1 MMPRLDLD
9 AIRAAH
15 PLPVVAGAVVKLKR
29 AGNELVGCCPFHQ
42 DRSPSFTVFD
52 GGNRFHCFG
61 CSADGDVL
69 DFVQRLHH
77 VTLPQAAEML
87 CGGSMPRVEMR
98 SPPSAPGRE
107 TVEEARTIWTSAT
120 DASCS
125 PVSSYLAARG
135 IMIAIPSAIRF
146 ARLRYGKK
154 GPTHPCMIA
163 LVTDV
168 GGRPIGIQ
176 RTYLNAAGTGKAAVP
191 KPKLS
196 LGHVRGGAIRLAADI
211 ARYQTVFP
219 GPITGLMLTEGVED
233 GLSLMQMHGGS
244 AWAAAGAGMLAA
256 MRLPSVISSV
266 IIGADADAT
275 GRDAAQKA
283 AEAFRA
289 AGRTARIIYPL
300 APAKDFN
307 EELTGNRS

>member
-1 MMPRLDLD
+1 MSGRLDLD

-87 CGGSMPRVEMR
+87 CGGSLPRVEMR
-98 SPPSAPGRE
+98 SPPAVPDRE

-120 DASCS
+120 DACHS

-135 IMIAIPSAIRF
+135 ITIAIPLAIRF
-146 ARLRYGKK
+146 ARLRYGKR
-154 GPTHPCMIA
+154 GQTHPCMIA

-196 LGHVRGGAIRLAADI
+196 LGHVRGGAIRLA
-211 ARYQTVFP
+211 P
-219 GPITGLMLTEGVED
+219 GSITGLMLTEGVED
-233 GLSLMQMHGGS
+233 GLSLMQMQGGS

-266 IIGADADAT
+266 VIGADADGI

-283 AEAFRA
+283 AEAFRD

-307 EELTGNRS
+307 EELMGDRS

>member
-1 MMPRLDLD
+1 MSGRLDLD

-98 SPPSAPGRE
+98 AAPPAPDRE
-107 TVEEARTIWTSAT
+107 TVEEARAIWTSAA
-120 DASCS
+120 DASGS
-125 PVSSYLAARG
+125 PVSSYVAARG
-135 IMIAIPSAIRF
+135 ITIAIPPAIRF
-146 ARLRYGKK
+146 GRLRYGKR

-196 LGHVRGGAIRLAADI
+196 LGHVRGGAIRLA
-211 ARYQTVFP
+211 P
-219 GPITGLMLTEGVED
+219 GSFTGLMLTEGIED
-233 GLSLMQMHGGS
+233 GLSLMQMQGGS

-256 MRLPSVISSV
+256 MRLPSMISSV
-266 IIGADADAT
+266 VIGADADAT
-275 GRDAAQKA
+275 GREAALRA
-283 AEAFRA
+283 AETFKAD
-289 AGRTARIIYPL
+289 GRTARIIYPM

-307 EELTGNRS
+307 EELMGNRS